1 MGWKSSSSSESED
14 LDFFLVRSLVTRD
27 GGWAMGL
34 YRALREMGG
43 EGERT
48 GPRLRLPDCMLSEDN
63 SPGLRLARAAGYTPL
78 EGV

>member
-1 MGWKSSSSSESED
+1 
-14 LDFFLVRSLVTRD
+14 
-27 GGWAMGL
+27 MGL
-34 YRALREMGG
+34 YRELRVMGG